1 MLFHYTI
8 KPQLHFKK
16 KMSTV
21 FFFFSFCVGTRGGK
35 ISQNMPSLSETGGNK
50 MPMSLNWVDPV
61 GPVQSQS
68 QIHPSNYNGHAG
80 PTYSSRKK
88 HQKGSNKD

>member
-1 MLFHYTI
+1 
-8 KPQLHFKK
+8 
-16 KMSTV
+16 
-21 FFFFSFCVGTRGGK
+21 
-35 ISQNMPSLSETGGNK
+35 MPSLSETGGNK